1 MNRRKIA
8 LLAASLWLT
17 FPVGAETYYV
27 RNRPFSQVVKQG
39 SEAMV
44 QAEAFLK
51 ALELNWTL
59 NGQTL
64 ELTSQPA
71 ANPGLKLAGP
81 VTVRYGDQEITLDPA
96 QRGDLVYLPLK
107 PLARLCNFSV
117 TANPSLG
124 TVDVN
129 RARFATD
136 EEKAMNS
143 QIGMSRSEEEKARQE
158 AWSKRAAELK
168 ARREAGKDKDKE
180 GTGEGDESQDK
191 EKPPETKEAPPPATA
206 ANEAPPPA
214 KEVPKEARLEVFRTD
229 SSPDPNGVVTMT
241 CEIKNMGDAPNKP
254 TSGVL
259 ILKGPDRSASATNNS
274 GATSKVWTQK
284 TISVP
289 AIQPGAS
296 YQFTE
301 KYRHPSGNSMPIGN
315 ITADFKL
322 NSTK

>member
-1 MNRRKIA
+1 MNRSKIA

-17 FPVGAETYYV
+17 FPAGAETYYV
-27 RNRPFSQVVKQG
+27 RNRPFAQVVKQG

-59 NGQTL
+59 NGQVL
-64 ELTSQPA
+64 ELTPQPA
-71 ANPGLKLAGP
+71 ENPGLKLSGP
-81 VTVRYGDQEITLDPA
+81 ITVRYGDQEVVLDPA
-96 QRGDLVYLPLK
+96 QRGDLAYLPLK

-136 EEKAMNS
+136 EEKEMNS
-143 QIGMSRSEEEKARQE
+143 KIGMSRSEEEKARQE

-168 ARREAGKDKDKE
+168 ARREAGKDKE
-180 GTGEGDESQDK
+180 GKGEGEGSQDN
-191 EKPPETKEAPPPATA
+191 EKPPETKEVPPAPSA
-206 ANEAPPPA
+206 ATEAPPPE

-259 ILKGPDRSASATNNS
+259 VLKGPDRSASATNNG